1 MRERA
6 RAYAATNDRADRSRR
21 VWRVES
27 PLVCLVVI
35 GEK

>member
-6 RAYAATNDRADRSRR
+6 RAYAATNDAPTARSSAGF
-21 VWRVES
+21 VES